1 MSGYDS
7 EVGWSMKNGCCL
19 LAVTGHHCEKHDVL
33 KQFYENFTDIC
44 HTPQSEQLDVS

>member
-1 MSGYDS
+1 MSASCYDS

-33 KQFYENFTDIC
+33 KQFYENFTDISY
-44 HTPQSEQLDVS
+44 TSK